1 MALNELGR
9 YIVYIQ
15 NQKKR
20 QLLTAEGSNAVNTEV
35 WTGSPKSRRTEILTW
50 GIIPLR
56 SMLSSYLL
64 RSNPLGF

>member
-35 WTGSPKSRRTEILTW
+35 RTGISVDRWKVRTAEGWTGPYILDLW
-50 GIIPLR
+50 SG
-56 SMLSSYLL
+56 
-64 RSNPLGF
+64 